1 MKFILIDKI
10 TELTSGKSLQ
20 AVKSVSLAEEYLAD
34 HFPDFPVLP
43 GVMMIEALTQAAAM
57 LVHATNDF
65 SHSMVILAEVKNAKY
80 KSFVKPGN
88 SLLINV
94 TAKSIERDSS
104 TFSAEGSCDGR
115 SMVEAKLTLR
125 HFNLAD
131 TDEKLAD
138 VDIKLKKELK
148 KRFKLMT
155 L

>member
-1 MKFILIDKI
+1 MKFVLIDKI
-10 TELTSGKSLQ
+10 TEFEAGKSLK

-57 LVHATNDF
+57 LVHGTNNF
-65 SHSMVILAEVKNAKY
+65 SHSMVVLQEVKNAKY

-88 SLLINV
+88 SLEISI
-94 TAKSIERDSS
+94 TAKSIDSDSS
-104 TFSAEGSCDGR
+104 SFVAEGTCDGK
-115 SMVEAKLTLR
+115 SMVEARIKLR

-131 TDEKLAD
+131 QDSALAD
-138 VDIKLKKELK
+138 VDEKMKSEFK
-148 KRFKLMT
+148 KRFSLMT

>member
-65 SHSMVILAEVKNAKY
+65 SHSMVVLAEVKNAKY

-138 VDIKLKKELK
+138 VDIKLKNELK

>member
-1 MKFILIDKI
+1 MKFVLIDKI
-10 TELTSGKSLQ
+10 TELKAGESLK

-65 SHSMVILAEVKNAKY
+65 SHSMVTLAEVRNAKY

-88 SLLINV
+88 TLEISV
-94 TAKSIERDSS
+94 EAKKIDAETSS
-104 TFSAEGSCDGR
+104 FKAEGTCAGK
-115 SMVEAKLTLR
+115 SMVEARLQLR

-131 TDEKLAD
+131 RDSSLADIDEKM
-138 VDIKLKKELK
+138 KSELR
-148 KRFKLMT
+148 KRFELMQI
-155 L
+155 

>member
-1 MKFILIDKI
+1 MRFILIDKI
-10 TELTSGKSLQ
+10 TELEAGNSLQ

-57 LVHATNDF
+57 LVHVTNDF

-88 SLLINV
+88 SLLINI
-94 TAKSIERDSS
+94 TAKSIDAESS
-104 TFSAEGSCDGR
+104 TFIAEGSCDGR
-115 SMVEAKLTLR
+115 SMVEARLSLR

-131 TDEKLAD
+131 KDKSLADIDEKL
-138 VDIKLKKELK
+138 KGEFK
-148 KRFKLMT
+148 KRFKLMK